1 VSWTSILVAA
11 DMAEAS
17 AVQRLLAGAGIGS
30 TLELAESLG
39 IGTLGAGPCRVLVDH
54 ADLKNALEVLEDEL
68 DEDDQDADDGDAFG

>member
-1 VSWTSILVAA
+1 MSWTSILVAA

-17 AVQRLLAGAGIGS
+17 AVQRLLSGAGIAT

-54 ADLKNALEVLEDEL
+54 ADLKNALIVLQEDL
-68 DEDDQDADDGDAFG
+68 DDDDDDPDEADD